1 MVKDKS
7 KNTHSDGYSF
17 FSLAEKAL
25 AKNYITEGHVIASHV
40 RNATKLNLK
49 VEFSYG

>member
-7 KNTHSDGYSF
+7 KNTYSDGYSF

-25 AKNYITEGHVIASHV
+25 AKNYVTEGRVIASHV
-40 RNATKLNLK
+40 RNAAKPNPK
-49 VEFSYG
+49 AEFSYG